1 MYIMMI
7 NQTGYTQN
15 PRNSGKICVG
25 WGPSTNSNDT
35 LGYKHKASDGYIL
48 ELISS
53 VFVYF

>member
-15 PRNSGKICVG
+15 PRNSEKICVG
-25 WGPSTNSNDT
+25 WGPSTNPNDT
-35 LGYKHKASDGYIL
+35 LGYKHKAGEGYIL